1 MVLSAMS
8 SSFIAVHNISGFSFI
23 LLYSFICCKDTE
35 KTDEPKYFLKYS
47 MRIPIMSQIML
58 NFARK
63 TESYGNKEEFNGEE
77 GNDEE

>member
-1 MVLSAMS
+1 MVLLAIS
-8 SSFIAVHNISGFSFI
+8 SSFIAVQFFFILFYSSLFSFI

-63 TESYGNKEEFNGEE
+63 T
-77 GNDEE
+77 